1 MGAASP
7 VNDKS
12 PDNNVPSV
20 GLSWTGE
27 VAGHGVVTL
36 HGDADS
42 VEKQIFALNPSLAEK
57 FVPTNRFMSK
67 TPREFNDSEVSAT
80 PGSAY
85 FYTSPRGDA
94 NGMTARDDVNGA
106 KKLSDGFNPIDWYC
120 GTFATGDGK
129 SNLATTLRSFSPPS
143 NKASPVSVDKADP
156 QNLRQFPRY
165 TASSAGSV
173 LPQTRT
179 PPLPSGQSQAGR
191 TGSPTA
197 SVLHAP

>member
-12 PDNNVPSV
+12 SDNNVPSA

-67 TPREFNDSEVSAT
+67 TPGEFNDSEVSAR

-85 FYTSPRGDA
+85 FYTSPRGGA
-94 NGMTARDDVNGA
+94 NGMAARDDVNGA

-129 SNLATTLRSFSPPS
+129 LTSQRHCGPSSPFQQGR
-143 NKASPVSVDKADP
+143 ASI
-156 QNLRQFPRY
+156 R
-165 TASSAGSV
+165 
-173 LPQTRT
+173 
-179 PPLPSGQSQAGR
+179 GQD
-191 TGSPTA
+191 
-197 SVLHAP
+197 